1 MIAGSAE
8 HKKHRGP
15 SLYLSAP
22 RLTALREELSTLQ
35 TALRCIQ
42 PRVDPAALRLVRQ
55 FHAQL
60 SASTAILNVS
70 GTPGAG
76 VSTLTRLLAGDQGG
90 PPRRDGQTAIHR
102 QTRAPVLPV
111 RLTELSGL
119 TAALDK
125 TRSLTIRLAE
135 NNLALVV
142 LRADRLLGAIDFSLV
157 RLLREQIHH
166 PMILFVN
173 QIDLL
178 DDPAPEMARIRAQ
191 IDDLIARH
199 HQGTA
204 PTIVFG
210 SLSWA
215 EAAQSGRL
223 SALSDDGKEALL
235 ALAEVADVDGD
246 DHAPSFVWKLSG
258 LPDLMDAI
266 GLALEESPLRRM
278 LGKIRKHLQ
287 TALADLDVDNRG
299 MALGLDPSLA
309 VQLSVAEVTHRSDAL
324 SQRLILEMDR
334 QIDHIVGQV
343 QTRINRVGSDYA
355 QLELADMQRMLDGP
369 DAPNQWDIDPFR
381 VRLQLRSA
389 CLGFA
394 QSCRAL
400 TDRMLRRAAREFATL
415 SRDLLGSETGLAA
428 PETALGTFLSV
439 RAPDLHKPTP
449 GVSEGPW
456 TWRPRSNQTRPTRLR
471 DFKSH
476 LNLKIASLL
485 REAEDRQISAPTK
498 AMRDRLQDCLRQ
510 QSEALI
516 ALAATGAGAAQDST
530 LSVPFRGTTSA
541 PATARSLTVTEPT
554 GGATALPKSQDN

>member
-178 DDPAPEMARIRAQ
+178 DDPAPDMARIRAQ

-204 PTIVFG
+204 P
-210 SLSWA
+210 
-215 EAAQSGRL
+215 
-223 SALSDDGKEALL
+223 
-235 ALAEVADVDGD
+235 
-246 DHAPSFVWKLSG
+246 PS
-258 LPDLMDAI
+258 
-266 GLALEESPLRRM
+266 
-278 LGKIRKHLQ
+278 
-287 TALADLDVDNRG
+287 
-299 MALGLDPSLA
+299 SLA
-309 VQLSVAEVTHRSDAL
+309 ACPGPRRRNRAVCPPCPMTEKRRCWPWLKWQMYAATITHPAL
-324 SQRLILEMDR
+324 C
-334 QIDHIVGQV
+334 G
-343 QTRINRVGSDYA
+343 N
-355 QLELADMQRMLDGP
+355 
-369 DAPNQWDIDPFR
+369 
-381 VRLQLRSA
+381 
-389 CLGFA
+389 
-394 QSCRAL
+394 CRAC
-400 TDRMLRRAAREFATL
+400 R
-415 SRDLLGSETGLAA
+415 
-428 PETALGTFLSV
+428 
-439 RAPDLHKPTP
+439 
-449 GVSEGPW
+449 
-456 TWRPRSNQTRPTRLR
+456 
-471 DFKSH
+471 
-476 LNLKIASLL
+476 I
-485 REAEDRQISAPTK
+485 
-498 AMRDRLQDCLRQ
+498 
-510 QSEALI
+510 
-516 ALAATGAGAAQDST
+516 
-530 LSVPFRGTTSA
+530 
-541 PATARSLTVTEPT
+541 
-554 GGATALPKSQDN
+554 